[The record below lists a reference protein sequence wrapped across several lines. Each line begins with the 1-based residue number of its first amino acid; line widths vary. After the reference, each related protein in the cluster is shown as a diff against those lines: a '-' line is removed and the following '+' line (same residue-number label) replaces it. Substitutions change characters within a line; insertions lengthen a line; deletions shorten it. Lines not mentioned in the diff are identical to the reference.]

1 MTFRL
6 LNADLVD
13 QLHDAV
19 LNPGELPGRA
29 MNKSLEGAMAR
40 VDNRLAFGLIEDIF
54 DLAAAYAVAISQGHC
69 FNDGNKRT
77 AFRAMDAALVLNGVT
92 LTLDT
97 VTIGQ
102 IIIRAAQRQIDEAEL
117 GLWLRLRAP

>member
-6 LNADLVD
+6 LNPDLVD

-29 MNKSLEGAMAR
+29 MNKSLEGALAR
-40 VDNRLAFGLIEDIF
+40 VDNRLAYGMIEDVF
-54 DLAAAYAVAISQGHC
+54 DLAAAYAVAIAQGHC
-69 FNDGNKRT
+69 YNDGNKRT

-92 LTLDT
+92 LQVDT

-102 IIIRAAQRQIDEAEL
+102 IIIRTAQRQLDEAEL
-117 GLWLRLRAP
+117 GLWLRQRAP